1 MQKRVV
7 QNESPQVFFKST
19 NALPTAKDTGLSEH
33 VIRDANK
40 AVENAQKEQQVS
52 EAPPVKKKRKYTV
65 TFSPEDTVQ
74 IGKYAA
80 ENGNAAAVRKYGVG
94 ESTARL
100 FKTKY
105 LAALRAC
112 SNEKWR

>member
-1 MQKRVV
+1 M
-7 QNESPQVFFKST
+7 T
-19 NALPTAKDTGLSEH
+19 
-33 VIRDANK
+33 
-40 AVENAQKEQQVS
+40 

-65 TFSPEDTVQ
+65 RFSPEDRAQ

-80 ENGNAAAVRKYGVG
+80 ENGNAAVVRKYGVG

-105 LAALRAC
+105 LAALCAQMKNGDSEPVMAIAPGRGRPLLLGELDKKVQAYVRAVRDAGG
-112 SNEKWR
+112 SIGSSLQLLRG